1 MKKVLSI
8 LMTIVVLCI
17 IMSGC
22 GIENV
27 KSDSDKIS
35 IVTTVFPSYDFARQ
49 IAGDKAEVHLLL
61 KPGEESHAYEPSAN
75 DILAIKNSDI
85 FICVGSLSEVWVD
98 KVLDSVD
105 TSKTRVIQLMAN
117 VELITDGE
125 EDHEDEH
132 AHDHEHDHSEYD
144 EHVWTSPL
152 NAITISGVIKDT
164 LIEIDKED
172 ESYYNENYN
181 NYVEKLEALD
191 KKFRDIVD
199 NAKRRTIVFG
209 DKYPFRYFSK
219 DYGLDYIAAFTS
231 CSKETEPGPQTLA
244 NLINEV
250 KKENIP
256 VIFYLEFSSQRIA
269 DTICEATFAKKMQ
282 FHSCHNVS
290 AEDLKNGVTYIQLM
304 EENAEKLEEA
314 LN

>member
-1 MKKVLSI
+1 MKVLSI

-49 IAGDKAEVHLLL
+49 IAGDKAEVHLL

-144 EHVWTSPL
+144 EHVDIPL

-172 ESYYNENYN
+172 ES
-181 NYVEKLEALD
+181 
-191 KKFRDIVD
+191 I
-199 NAKRRTIVFG
+199 
-209 DKYPFRYFSK
+209 
-219 DYGLDYIAAFTS
+219 
-231 CSKETEPGPQTLA
+231 
-244 NLINEV
+244 
-250 KKENIP
+250 
-256 VIFYLEFSSQRIA
+256 
-269 DTICEATFAKKMQ
+269 
-282 FHSCHNVS
+282 
-290 AEDLKNGVTYIQLM
+290 
-304 EENAEKLEEA
+304 
-314 LN
+314 